1 MASSILSA
9 TQSIIAGLEAC
20 GRSLAAAQDKGLPVR
35 LTDGNDLAD
44 LASPEMQALKAL
56 RIKCLGYANSVEVI
70 KNRVNILIG
79 LVSSQHEPD
88 PSIEP

>member
-1 MASSILSA
+1 VASSILSA
-9 TQSIIAGLEAC
+9 TQSIIASLEAC
-20 GRSLAAAQDKGLPVR
+20 GRSLPSAQDKGLPLR

-56 RIKCLGYANSVEVI
+56 RIKCLGYVNSVEVT

-79 LVSSQHEPD
+79 LVSSHSKPD
-88 PSIEP
+88 QA

>member
-1 MASSILSA
+1 VASSILSA
-9 TQSIIAGLEAC
+9 TQSIIASLEAC
-20 GRSLAAAQDKGLPVR
+20 GRTLASAQDKGLPLR
-35 LTDGNDLAD
+35 PHDGNDLAD

-79 LVSSQHEPD
+79 LVSCQRNPD
-88 PSIEP
+88 QA